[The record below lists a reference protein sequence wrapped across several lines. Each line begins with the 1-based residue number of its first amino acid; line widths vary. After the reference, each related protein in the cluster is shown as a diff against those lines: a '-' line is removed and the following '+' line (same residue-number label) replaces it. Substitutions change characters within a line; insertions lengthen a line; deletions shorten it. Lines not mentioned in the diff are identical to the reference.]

1 MWVQYLSSFSVSQ
14 ETIRRVKQGVAL
26 CAPCQS
32 KKSLAWSVLCYCW
45 LLIPDCSRGY
55 RRGYWDRGA
64 RSFHQRMS
72 DAGGVDRVWFLFYNR
87 GEKNLRLDTYLSAY
101 SCEISDVGKLLQK
114 KKRYFP
120 WILYLW
126 DSKTRDCISG
136 SLHFHWWTVSPG
148 LFPSLFVHLSF
159 IPLFYLHIPFTYL
172 YIDSWICT
180 FLFVCSL
187 MNMSRQAKINK

>member
-14 ETIRRVKQGVAL
+14 ETIRRVKQGVAP

-101 SCEISDVGKLLQK
+101 SCEISDVGKLLQEK
-114 KKRYFP
+114 KDISRGSFTSGIQKPEPVFQALFVSIDGQFLLVSFP
-120 WILYLW
+120 
-126 DSKTRDCISG
+126 
-136 SLHFHWWTVSPG
+136 
-148 LFPSLFVHLSF
+148 PSLFICPSF
-159 IPLFYLHIPFTYL
+159 HSSTYIYPSL
-172 YIDSWICT
+172 T
-180 FLFVCSL
+180 FP
-187 MNMSRQAKINK
+187 

>member
-114 KKRYFP
+114 KKKIFPVDPLPLGFKNPRLYFRLSSFP
-120 WILYLW
+120 LM
-126 DSKTRDCISG
+126 DSFSW
-136 SLHFHWWTVSPG
+136 SL
-148 LFPSLFVHLSF
+148 SLPLCSFVL
-159 IPLFYLHIPFTYL
+159 
-172 YIDSWICT
+172 
-180 FLFVCSL
+180 
-187 MNMSRQAKINK
+187 